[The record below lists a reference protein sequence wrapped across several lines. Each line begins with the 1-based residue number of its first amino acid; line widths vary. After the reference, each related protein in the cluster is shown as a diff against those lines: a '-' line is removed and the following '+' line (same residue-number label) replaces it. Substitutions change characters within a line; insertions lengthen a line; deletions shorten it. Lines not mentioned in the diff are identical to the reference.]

1 MSAIAESHDRRA
13 RLYRS
18 LARRNSFVGVLRIGV
33 PAIGLLVLAGLLAQI
48 YLTSLSRQYG
58 IGSISLD
65 RSKITVDTPQYSG
78 VMSNGA
84 SYKMIA
90 SGAVA
95 AMDRQDVISLINA
108 TLTMD
113 NPDGTQTIAKAPLA
127 DLQTTSEQV
136 TVAGIMHVTMST
148 GLTGTL
154 HGSFID
160 WPTQRLVASGPVHFD
175 FGDGSALDAASM
187 DYTAGDGV
195 YIFTNVNLDQPY
207 LPQSAQPESVQPES
221 TQ

>member
-1 MSAIAESHDRRA
+1 MSAIAESSDRRA

-18 LARRNSFVGVLRIGV
+18 LAGRNRVVTVLRFAV
-33 PAIGLLVLAGLLAQI
+33 PAIGVVVLAALMAQI
-48 YLTSLSRQYG
+48 YLTSAGKQYG
-58 IGSISLD
+58 VGSISLD
-65 RSKITVDTPQYSG
+65 RSKVTVETPQYSG

-84 SYKMIA
+84 SYRMVGG
-90 SGAVA
+90 GAVA
-95 AMDRQDVISLINA
+95 SMDNLDVITMTNT

-127 DLQTTSEQV
+127 NLQTANEQV
-136 TVAGIMHVTMST
+136 TVDGIMHLTMST

-160 WPTQRLVASGPVHFD
+160 WPTQHLVASGPVHFD
-175 FGDGSALDAASM
+175 FGDNSTLDADTM
-187 DYTAGDGV
+187 DYTADTGV

-207 LPQSAQPESVQPES
+207 KPKSQQP
-221 TQ
+221 